1 MGSSPSVAAATP
13 GPAASICAEAG
24 NTSEHTPYSLVRL
37 CSAGGKFFSSSSTP
51 ASRAA
56 RCQDSMTDTATES
69 TVNTWR
75 KSNVVAPALMAAR
88 PCSSAA
94 AALSTLSEVSDCRL
108 SAWVDMAV
116 FAGQL
121 LYERSINLFGD
132 GLQRLAGQRLVL
144 GRQRLDQAV
153 DAALGDFG
161 REGALVGLHQPRAEH
176 VDVIDL
182 PTAGGLLDAVV
193 ELDGLAARHVH
204 LRTHFDFG
212 IAGVGAQRLEVDGFI
227 LDLRQRARVGED
239 QQRAELVLQ
248 RFLLVRRG
256 GAPLATGRFGGHTL
270 EVDVRQDLGLDQVHD
285 FFLVAGLDRLVALG
299 RVDHV
304 LADTLDQHVR
314 CFVAGRCGRLG
325 VDRQRD
331 GGKGDKLLDEF
342 HIVIPCGRVFR
353 ITGWRRSQPV
363 CPSLTLLRPK
373 WRARLAQP
381 LRSTPA

>member
-161 REGALVGLHQPRAEH
+161 REGALVGLHKPRAEH

-256 GAPLATGRFGGHTL
+256 GAPVATGRFGGHTL
-270 EVDVRQDLGLDQVHD
+270 EVDVGRILVSTRSMT
-285 FFLVAGLDRLVALG
+285 FFWSPAWIALSLLAVSITSWLIRLTSTSGASLPAGAAAWALTASATVARAINCLMNFILLYLVVGFFGSQAGVVRSRCA
-299 RVDHV
+299 RV
-304 LADTLDQHVR
+304 
-314 CFVAGRCGRLG
+314 
-325 VDRQRD
+325 
-331 GGKGDKLLDEF
+331 
-342 HIVIPCGRVFR
+342 
-353 ITGWRRSQPV
+353 
-363 CPSLTLLRPK
+363 
-373 WRARLAQP
+373 
-381 LRSTPA
+381 